1 MNWKNEAYKALQSR
15 SPENAIC
22 ELLRQ
27 AKTNQ
32 GLQEELLKLGAGQAI
47 RSVLTEGRRPSAA
60 VPEAPN
66 ARQPN
71 EARASE
77 PIWPSRAGAE
87 AKKRFMDVYRLFGGE
102 MLLSQATAV
111 DLAVSARK
119 HDAQAKGHNAAAAF
133 EREVGKI
140 VQKSGKRVGDV
151 CDDAKLK
158 EMAKK
163 RKV

>member
-1 MNWKNEAYKALQSR
+1 MNWKDEAYKASQNR
-15 SPENAIC
+15 SPKNAIF

-32 GLQEELLKLGAGQAI
+32 NLQNELLRLGAGQAI
-47 RSVLTEGRRPSAA
+47 RSVLTEGRRPRAAAPEQPSASPA
-60 VPEAPN
+60 RPN
-66 ARQPN
+66 
-71 EARASE
+71 ASE